1 MRSIP
6 GLLESWGASDEAKL
20 AARPRLRPR
29 RVVATGPGSSEAHA
43 RYLVWFLNRFTD
55 IPAEFL
61 PTGALVEPVDPA
73 RFRDRT
79 LVVFNQG
86 LSAAGRIALGHRAGF
101 DSTVLFTSA
110 TAEGLRRSGRTERL
124 ECLEPLE
131 RDDTVEIIRFPLED
145 EYTILI
151 RVVGPALGFLA
162 ARLWAGSFAR
172 PGDFCGDPRSLGIEA
187 ARAFR
192 AGRDAGHE
200 AWPRM
205 DGAAFSRGFVLL
217 ASPDLSEYLQ
227 NVVYKFVEGLFRPA
241 PALQELLQFAHGPF
255 QQLTAS
261 PRPVVVLHR
270 RCETESDQLRRIRQM
285 ARVPAST
292 AWPRPPGWCL
302 RPTCWSSRPRAFSSR
317 PCWMASCTGRSTR
330 WPGLAGGSTPR
341 STTTSVRSGPAS
353 RRAPVVRRVERSPR
367 RSARPVRRPRA
378 A

>member
-1 MRSIP
+1 MPSDGSPDSGIRLLRERMRSIP

-29 RVVATGPGSSEAHA
+29 RVVATGLGSSEAHA

-79 LVVFNQG
+79 LVVFSQG
-86 LSAAGRIALGHRAGF
+86 LSAAGRIAFGHRAGF

-124 ECLEPLE
+124 ECLELLE

-172 PGDFCGDPRSLGIEA
+172 PVDFCGDPRSLGIEA

-285 ARVPAST
+285 ARAACLDCLATASGLVSPTDLLVFEAEGLFVEALLDGIVHGALDQT
-292 AWPRPPGWCL
+292 AWP
-302 RPTCWSSRPRAFSSR
+302 
-317 PCWMASCTGRSTR
+317 GR
-330 WPGLAGGSTPR
+330 GLDAPLYDYLGP
-341 STTTSVRSGPAS
+341 VRSGEPAC
-353 RRAPVVRRVERSPR
+353 A
-367 RSARPVRRPRA
+367 RRPA
-378 A
+378 G